1 MQKPEKVATFRTELS
16 YINNED
22 IRKFTAVAITELPN
36 YFFKI
41 PASTSKKYHPEFAAG
56 EGGLVRHT
64 KGVVRIAKELFRLE
78 MFDGFSDVE
87 KDLILSALIL
97 HDGIKA
103 GADGAYTVANHPI
116 LMADFLRT
124 DEELKKII
132 SQEWINVI
140 SGNVATH
147 MGEWVEDW
155 KTKEIILEKPSTKMQ
170 NFCHLCDYLAS
181 RKCIEMNLDAPL
193 ST

>member
-1 MQKPEKVATFRTELS
+1 VQQSEKLAIFETELS
-16 YINNED
+16 YIENED
-22 IRKFTAVAITELPN
+22 IRKFTGMAIRELPD

-41 PASTSKKYHPEFAAG
+41 PASTSRKYHPEFAAG

-78 MFDGFSDVE
+78 MFEYFSHLE
-87 KDLILSALIL
+87 KDLILSSLIL

-103 GADGAYTVANHPI
+103 GVDGLHTVANHPL

-124 DEELKKII
+124 DEELGKMLPTDQIEMI
-132 SQEWINVI
+132 SENI
-140 SGNVATH
+140 AKH
-147 MGEWVEDW
+147 MGEWTSDYRTGEV
-155 KTKEIILEKPSTKMQ
+155 ILEKPNTKMQ

-193 ST
+193 SS

>member
-1 MQKPEKVATFRTELS
+1 MQQSEKIATFETELS
-16 YINNED
+16 YIENED
-22 IRKFTAVAITELPN
+22 IRRFTSMAIGELPD

-41 PASTSKKYHPEFAAG
+41 PASTSRKYHPEFAAG

-64 KGVVRIAKELFRLE
+64 KGATRIAKELFRLE
-78 MFDGFSDVE
+78 MFGLFSNIE
-87 KDLILSALIL
+87 KDIIVASMIL

-103 GADGAYTVANHPI
+103 GTEGLHTVTNHPL

-124 DEELKKII
+124 DKELGEII
-132 SQEWINVI
+132 SQSWINSI
-140 SGNVATH
+140 AGNIETH
-147 MGEWVEDW
+147 MGQWTADY
-155 KTKEIILEKPSTKMQ
+155 KTGQIILEKPNTKMQ

-193 ST
+193 SS